1 MKAFSGQL
9 HSQVHQ
15 REGKEGKEGKG
26 EEGEEKEEGRSG
38 KGKKRCL
45 RHTPVPFLLSLQ
57 ICQQLAATSVH
68 ILKNQ
73 LKSSSPCLHSLVTT
87 CTPARRPD
95 MHVCQLLFTQ
105 YSQCLALWSLV
116 SVYELPGSPRLLQ
129 LTVHNMALT
138 LAMQVWE
145 RAVRPSTETKVPT
158 SNHLYLLKEAQSS
171 LLMLPSSSSSL
182 P

>member
-1 MKAFSGQL
+1 MSKT
-9 HSQVHQ
+9 HQ
-15 REGKEGKEGKG
+15 YY
-26 EEGEEKEEGRSG
+26 SSS
-38 KGKKRCL
+38 
-45 RHTPVPFLLSLQ
+45 PSSQ

-87 CTPARRPD
+87 CAPAGPPD
-95 MHVCQLLFTQ
+95 MYVCQLLFTQ

-129 LTVHNMALT
+129 LTVHNMAVT

-145 RAVRPSTETKVPT
+145 RTVRPSTETKVPT

-182 P
+182 PRPY